1 LILAAAIVLVGK
13 GFLTDA
19 SHPKHPGDF
28 QKYDATI
35 RIELDAEPGIASIA
49 ITTGEGADKSV
60 DRYFVRRG
68 RTFQADDKGEEIP
81 AKSLGDLSVPAIAAL
96 HPALVDSAYAERRE
110 DAREMPDGT
119 RAFAWNDVLWM
130 MSTAD
135 KGKTVAGLIRT
146 EVHDV
151 FGDTQ

>member
-1 LILAAAIVLVGK
+1 MKILTAAAIVLVGK

-19 SHPKHPGDF
+19 GHPKHPGDF

-49 ITTGEGADKSV
+49 ITTGEGDKKDV

-68 RTFQADDKGEEIP
+68 RTFQGDEKAEEIP
-81 AKSLGDLSVPAIAAL
+81 AQNLGDLSVPAIAAL

-119 RAFAWNDVLWM
+119 RAFAWKDVLWM
-130 MSTAD
+130 MWT
-135 KGKTVAGLIRT
+135 GG
-146 EVHDV
+146 E
-151 FGDTQ
+151 